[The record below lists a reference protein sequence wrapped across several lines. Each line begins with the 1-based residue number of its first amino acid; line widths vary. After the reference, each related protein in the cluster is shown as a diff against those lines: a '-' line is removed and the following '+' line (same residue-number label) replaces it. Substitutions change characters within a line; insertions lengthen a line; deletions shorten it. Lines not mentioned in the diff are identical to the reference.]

1 MLRRPSLRGGADRPR
16 RRPTAERGGRRR
28 PIGIALALLWCLV
41 PVVVDFDGLS
51 PQGHRM
57 LAVFGAAVVLWVTE
71 AIPLHA
77 TAVGII
83 FAEILLVSD
92 QALVGLPADF
102 DPPPFA
108 DFYAT
113 LAHPVLMLFL
123 GGFVLAQ
130 AASVYGLDRNLAGV
144 LLRPFGRK
152 PAALLAGL
160 MGITALLSMFM
171 SNTAT
176 TAAMMAVVLPVAAG
190 LPAGDPMRAGLV
202 LAVPV
207 AANVGGI
214 GTPVGTPPNAIA
226 IGLLANEG
234 IRVDFVQW
242 MAIAVPL
249 AVVLL
254 AVAWVVLLRRFPT
267 RAQEVDI
274 ALGGTFDRSRPA
286 VILYA
291 TFALTVGLWLSEP
304 LHGIDTSITGFLPV
318 VVLLATGVFTT
329 DDLRSISWDVLW
341 LVAGGLA
348 LGSGVAVTGLDDW
361 VIDLVDWSTL
371 SSVALIAGMA
381 GVALAL
387 STVISNSATA
397 NLLLPIGVSLAVSG
411 AVDAEPL
418 LVGAVVAIGCSL
430 AMALP
435 VSTPPNAVAYSTGLV
450 SSGQMAVVGL
460 VVGLVG
466 LGLLVVVAPPL
477 WDLLGLV
484 P

>member
-1 MLRRPSLRGGADRPR
+1 VVRRPSPGGAGPSRPRFPSGSR
-16 RRPTAERGGRRR
+16 RRPVGL
-28 PIGIALALLWCLV
+28 ALAALWAIV
-41 PVVVDFDGLS
+41 PLAIDFDGLS

-57 LAVFGAAVVLWVTE
+57 LGVFGAAVVLWVTE

-92 QALVGLPADF
+92 QALVGLPESFEA
-102 DPPPFA
+102 PPFA

-123 GGFVLAQ
+123 GGFFLAQ
-130 AASVYGLDRNLAGV
+130 AASAHGLDRNLAGV
-144 LLRPFGRK
+144 LLRPFGRS

-176 TAAMMAVVLPVAAG
+176 TAAMMAVVLPVAAT

-234 IRVDFVQW
+234 VQVDFVRW

-249 AVVLL
+249 MVVLL
-254 AVAWVVLLRRFPT
+254 ALAWVVLLRRFPT
-267 RAQEVDI
+267 TTTEMEVSI
-274 ALGGTFDRSRPA
+274 GGAFDRSRPA
-286 VILYA
+286 IILYV
-291 TFALTVGLWLSEP
+291 TFAATVGLWLTEP
-304 LHGIDTSITGFLPV
+304 LHGVDTSITGFVPV

-329 DDLRSISWDVLW
+329 EDLRSISWDVLW

-348 LGSGVAVTGLDDW
+348 LGTGVAAAGLDDW
-361 VIDLVDWSTL
+361 LVDLVDWSTL
-371 SSVALIAGMA
+371 SSTTLVAGMA
-381 GVALAL
+381 LVATTL
-387 STVISNSATA
+387 STVISHSAAA
-397 NLLLPIGVSLAVSG
+397 NLLLPIGVTLAASG
-411 AVDAEPL
+411 AVSSEPV
-418 LVGAVVAIGCSL
+418 LVGVVVAIGCSL
-430 AMALP
+430 GMALP
-435 VSTPPNAVAYSTGLV
+435 VSTPPNAIAYATGMVATA
-450 SSGQMAVVGL
+450 QMAVVGL
-460 VVGLVG
+460 VVGAAGLV
-466 LGLLVVVAPPL
+466 LLVVVGPPL

>member
-1 MLRRPSLRGGADRPR
+1 
-16 RRPTAERGGRRR
+16 
-28 PIGIALALLWCLV
+28 
-41 PVVVDFDGLS
+41 VDFDGLS

-57 LAVFGAAVVLWVTE
+57 LAVFGAAVVLWVSE

-92 QALVGLPADF
+92 QALVDLPARYEA
-102 DPPPFA
+102 PPFA

-130 AASVYGLDRNLAGV
+130 AATAYGLDRNLAGV
-144 LLRPFGRK
+144 LLRPFGRR
-152 PAALLAGL
+152 PAAILAGL

-190 LPAGDPMRAGLV
+190 LPAGDPLRAGLV

-234 IRVDFVQW
+234 VKVDFLRW
-242 MAIAVPL
+242 TAIAAPVAL
-249 AVVLL
+249 VLL
-254 AVAWVVLLRRFPT
+254 ALAWLVLLRRFPT
-267 RAQEVDI
+267 EVDEV
-274 ALGGTFDRSRPA
+274 ALDVGGEFDRSRPA
-286 VILYA
+286 VILYI
-291 TFALTVGLWLSEP
+291 TFAVTVGLWFTEP
-304 LHGIDTSITGFLPV
+304 LHGIETSITGFLPV

-348 LGSGVAVTGLDDW
+348 LGAGVAATGLDDW
-361 VIDLVDWSTL
+361 VIDLVDWSDL
-371 SSVALIAGMA
+371 SSVALLAGLSL
-381 GVALAL
+381 VSLAL
-387 STVISNSATA
+387 GTVISNSATA
-397 NLLLPIGVSLAVSG
+397 NLLLPIGISLAASG

-418 LVGAVVAIGCSL
+418 LLGAVVAITCSL
-430 AMALP
+430 GMALP
-435 VSTPPNAVAYSTGLV
+435 VSTPPNAIAYSTGLV
-450 SSGQMAVVGL
+450 NTAQLALVGVVVGL
-460 VVGLVG
+460 AGVA
-466 LGLLVVVAPPL
+466 LVVLVAPPV

>member
-1 MLRRPSLRGGADRPR
+1 MGL
-16 RRPTAERGGRRR
+16 
-28 PIGIALALLWCLV
+28 ALAALWALV
-41 PVVVDFDGLS
+41 PLLVDFDGLS

-57 LAVFGAAVVLWVTE
+57 LAVFGVAVVLWVTE

-92 QALVGLPADF
+92 QALFDLPASYE
-102 DPPPFA
+102 PPPFA
-108 DFYAT
+108 DFYAA

-130 AASVYGLDRNLAGV
+130 AAATYGLDRNLAGV
-144 LLRPFGRK
+144 LLRPFGQS

-176 TAAMMAVVLPVAAG
+176 TAAMMAVVLPVAAT
-190 LPAGDPMRAGLV
+190 LAPGDPLRSA
-202 LAVPV
+202 LALSVPV
-207 AANVGGI
+207 AANIGGI

-226 IGLLANEG
+226 IGLLANAG
-234 IRVDFVQW
+234 IDVDFVQW

-249 AVVLL
+249 AAVLL
-254 AVAWVVLLRRFPT
+254 GVAWVVLLRRYPAAADQVELT
-267 RAQEVDI
+267 V
-274 ALGGTFDRSRPA
+274 GGAFDRSRPA
-286 VILYA
+286 VILYV
-291 TFALTVGLWLSEP
+291 TFAATVGLWLTEP

-318 VVLLATGVFTT
+318 VVLLATGVFGT

-348 LGSGVAVTGLDDW
+348 LGSGVTATGLDAW
-361 VIDLVDWSTL
+361 VIDLVDWSAL
-371 SSVALIAGMA
+371 SSLALLAGMA
-381 GVALAL
+381 GVAIVL

-397 NLLLPIGVSLAVSG
+397 NLLLPIGVSLAASS
-411 AVDAEPL
+411 AVTAEPL
-418 LVGAVVAIGCSL
+418 LVGVVVAIACSL

-435 VSTPPNAVAYSTGLV
+435 VSTPPNAVAYATGMV
-450 SSGQMAVVGL
+450 TTGQMAGVGL
-460 VVGLVG
+460 VVGGVG
-466 LGLLVVVAPPL
+466 IVLLVVAAPPL